1 MSSEADSSPLSF
13 GELVDLEVGLRQD
26 ADAPR
31 ELLEADAARVR
42 EQPLP
47 SGRRALLRAWVEST
61 RARRD
66 YGTLGATWEHG
77 IAAASALLFVGMTA
91 AGWGV
96 GAGLFHYTG
105 EHPVNVLTVLV
116 ILVGAQVALLLL
128 TLISLMVLRISPN
141 AYEGIPLLDMLRAL
155 VRNLGGVLARAF
167 AQRSP
172 ARASALRQAMG
183 YARSRHGLYGHVER
197 LMILR
202 SLQLAAVGFNLGA
215 LSNLLFTVSVSDL
228 AFSWATTLS
237 WTPEGLARVLATAA
251 TPWSWAWP
259 AACPD
264 EALLRATQYSR
275 LDAAFEGAGL
285 GSRGGL
291 GAGRWWPFLAM
302 CVAVYALFPRLLMLL
317 GSQLALRRAFARV
330 SLDTPEIEKL
340 ERRLRGPVVQRS
352 RPEDP
357 ADTRPLGVGAEPVL
371 APTATRDAVH
381 AVCVRWRDAR
391 FRVGDLDTLLRDTFG
406 VTREGTVGAAGGYD
420 YADDEAVLERVR
432 ALGAAKTPVFVV
444 AEPWASPDRAF
455 KRFVAALR
463 ESAGSTRHLNVL
475 LTSGG
480 LPSDRELWAGYLA
493 ELGDPYLALDPDA
506 AVTSESA

>member
-1 MSSEADSSPLSF
+1 MTSEAESPPLTF

-291 GAGRWWPFLAM
+291 GAGAGGPSWPCAWRSTRSSRG
-302 CVAVYALFPRLLMLL
+302 CSCCWAASWRCAVRSRACRSTPPRSRSWSAACA
-317 GSQLALRRAFARV
+317 GPWCSARAPRTRPTPGPRCGRRARAGAHRHAR
-330 SLDTPEIEKL
+330 
-340 ERRLRGPVVQRS
+340 RG
-352 RPEDP
+352 
-357 ADTRPLGVGAEPVL
+357 
-371 APTATRDAVH
+371 
-381 AVCVRWRDAR
+381 AR
-391 FRVGDLDTLLRDTFG
+391 
-406 VTREGTVGAAGGYD
+406 
-420 YADDEAVLERVR
+420 RVR
-432 ALGAAKTPVFVV
+432 ALA
-444 AEPWASPDRAF
+444 
-455 KRFVAALR
+455 
-463 ESAGSTRHLNVL
+463 
-475 LTSGG
+475 
-480 LPSDRELWAGYLA
+480 
-493 ELGDPYLALDPDA
+493 
-506 AVTSESA
+506 

>member
-42 EQPLP
+42 QQPLP
-47 SGRRALLRAWVEST
+47 TERRGLLRAWIEAT
-61 RARRD
+61 RERRE
-66 YGTLGATWEHG
+66 YGTLGASWERG
-77 IAAASALLFVGMTA
+77 IAGASALLFLVMTA

-116 ILVGAQVALLLL
+116 ALVGAQVLLLLL
-128 TLISLMVLRISPN
+128 TLISLLVLRISPN
-141 AYEGIPLLDMLRAL
+141 AYEGIPLLDLLRGV

-167 AQRSP
+167 SQRSP
-172 ARASALRQAMG
+172 ARAAALRQAMG
-183 YARSRHGLYGHVER
+183 YTRSRHGLYGGIER
-197 LMILR
+197 LMVLR
-202 SLQLAAVGFNLGA
+202 TLQLSAVGFNLGA
-215 LSNLLFTVSVSDL
+215 LGNLLFTVSVSDL

-237 WTPEGLARVLATAA
+237 WTPEGLGRVLAAAA

-275 LDAAFEGAGL
+275 LDAAFEGANL
-285 GSRGGL
+285 GSRGGV

-302 CVAVYALFPRLLMLL
+302 CVAVYALLPRLVLL
-317 GSQLALRRAFARV
+317 LSSQLALGRAYARV
-330 SLDTPEIEKL
+330 SLDTPEIDKL

-357 ADTRPLGVGAEPVL
+357 ADTRPLGVGAEPVH
-371 APTATRDAVH
+371 APTTTVDAVQ

-406 VTREGTVGAAGGYD
+406 VAREGTVGSAGGYD
-420 YADDEAVLERVR
+420 FADDEALLERVR
-432 ALGAAKTPVFVV
+432 ALGAKKTPVFVV

-455 KRFVAALR
+455 KRFVSALR

-480 LPSDRELWAGYLA
+480 LPADRDLWAGYLA

>member
-1 MSSEADSSPLSF
+1 MTSDAESTPLSF

-31 ELLEADAARVR
+31 EQLEADASRVR

-47 SGRRALLRAWVEST
+47 AGRRALLRAWIEAT
-61 RARRD
+61 RPRRE
-66 YGTLGATWEHG
+66 YGALGASWERG
-77 IAAASALLFVGMTA
+77 IAAAAALLFLGMTA

-116 ILVGAQVALLLL
+116 ALVGLQVLLVGL
-128 TLISLMVLRISPN
+128 TLISLLVLRVSPN

-155 VRNLGGVLARAF
+155 VRNLGGALARALT
-167 AQRSP
+167 QRSP
-172 ARASALRQAMG
+172 ERASALRQAMG
-183 YARSRHGLYGHVER
+183 YARSRHGLYSGIER
-197 LMILR
+197 LMVLR
-202 SLQLAAVGFNLGA
+202 VLQLAAVGFNLGA
-215 LSNLLFTVSVSDL
+215 LGNLLFTVSVSDL

-237 WTPEGLARVLATAA
+237 WTPEGLARVLQGAA
-251 TPWSWAWP
+251 APWSWAWP
-259 AACPD
+259 AASPD

-275 LDAAFEGAGL
+275 LDAAFEGANVGT
-285 GSRGGL
+285 RGGV

-302 CVAVYALFPRLLMLL
+302 CVAVYALLPRLVLLL
-317 GSQLALRRAFARV
+317 GSHLALGRAYARV
-330 SLDTPEIEKL
+330 SLDTPEIDKL

-371 APTATRDAVH
+371 APSTTLDAVQ

-391 FRVGDLDTLLRDTFG
+391 FRVGDLDALLRDTFA
-406 VTREGTVGAAGGYD
+406 VVREGTVGSAGGYD
-420 YADDEAVLERVR
+420 FADDEALLARVR

-455 KRFVAALR
+455 KRFVSALR

-480 LPSDRELWAGYLA
+480 LPADRALWAGYLA